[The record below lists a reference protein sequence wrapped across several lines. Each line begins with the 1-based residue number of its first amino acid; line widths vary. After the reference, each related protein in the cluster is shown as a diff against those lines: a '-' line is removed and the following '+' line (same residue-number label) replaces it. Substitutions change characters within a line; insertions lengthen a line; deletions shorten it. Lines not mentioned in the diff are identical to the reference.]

1 MIYLPGIAVATLL
14 FNATCLT
21 LAPVVT
27 HGTATE
33 GEGEGGGVMAGG
45 ETVGAG
51 DDGDPKT

>member
-1 MIYLPGIAVATLL
+1 MIYLPGMAVATLL
-14 FNATCLT
+14 FNAMCLT